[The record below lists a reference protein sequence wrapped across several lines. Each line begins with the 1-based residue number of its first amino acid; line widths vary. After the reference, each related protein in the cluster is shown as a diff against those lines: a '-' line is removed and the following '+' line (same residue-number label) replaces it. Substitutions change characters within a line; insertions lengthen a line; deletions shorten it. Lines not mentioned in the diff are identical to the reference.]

1 MNLNLTY
8 LTLEVTR
15 RCNMGCAHC
24 LRGEAENLDMTKEI
38 VDKALEDVEFISSLT
53 LSGGEPTL
61 NTELIRY
68 ILDVCMEKEIVIEE
82 LFVATNGKE
91 VPLDFLHAMI
101 DWDAYVMDISG
112 DDTYVTLA
120 LSEDMYHEDIEP
132 HNKSL
137 LRTLSCFEEGAK
149 RINFD
154 NAYLINEGRAKN
166 LKNAKKRELSVGPW
180 DGEIDK
186 NTIRVFNGQVYI
198 SANGEVKRTC
208 NAAYD
213 NHSYTIGDLN
223 KETLSDIVLNQLVK
237 ELKEQS
243 A

>member
-68 ILDVCMEKEIVIEE
+68 ILDVCIEKEIVIEE

-101 DWDAYVMDISG
+101 DWDAYDGLKIGGNEIDVMLMDDSLPVFISCKLR
-112 DDTYVTLA
+112 DADTAA
-120 LSEDMYHEDIEP
+120 LNE
-132 HNKSL
+132 L
-137 LRTLSCFEEGAK
+137 LV
-149 RINFD
+149 
-154 NAYLINEGRAKN
+154 
-166 LKNAKKRELSVGPW
+166 AKKRLGGWFSKGVIVTYSKEKQEKTGTYERCKELGLEMLDERDILAADFRERLVR
-180 DGEIDK
+180 
-186 NTIRVFNGQVYI
+186 TIR
-198 SANGEVKRTC
+198 E
-208 NAAYD
+208 
-213 NHSYTIGDLN
+213 HDLVN
-223 KETLSDIVLNQLVK
+223 
-237 ELKEQS
+237 LKWKKV
-243 A
+243 